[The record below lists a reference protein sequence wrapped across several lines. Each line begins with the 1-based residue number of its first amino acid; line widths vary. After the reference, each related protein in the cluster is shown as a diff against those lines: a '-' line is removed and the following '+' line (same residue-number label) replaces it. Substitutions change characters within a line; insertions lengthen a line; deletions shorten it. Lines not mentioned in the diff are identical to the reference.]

1 MKDLSMKELTTIAL
15 LGVLILISG
24 SLKSLRQLPV
34 ANSSYL
40 RQSPYSSAPASALN
54 ATLSQVSL
62 QVCSV

>member
-24 SLKSLRQLPV
+24 
-34 ANSSYL
+34 YL
-40 RQSPYSSAPASALN
+40 HQSPYSSAPASALN